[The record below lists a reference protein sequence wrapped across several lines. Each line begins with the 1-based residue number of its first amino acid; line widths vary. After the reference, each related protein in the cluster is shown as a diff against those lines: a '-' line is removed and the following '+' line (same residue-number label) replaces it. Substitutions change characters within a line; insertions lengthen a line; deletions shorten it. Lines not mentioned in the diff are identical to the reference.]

1 VILDWVPSHFPA
13 DEHGLGWFDGAPLYE
28 YSDPREGYHPDWNS
42 LIFNYARGEVR
53 SFLVS
58 SALFWLE
65 RYHADGLRVDGVA
78 SMLHR
83 DFSRAPG
90 EWVPNAYGGRENL
103 EAIELLR
110 QLNDEVHRAVPGAV
124 TFAEESTAWPGVT
137 APTAEGGLGFD
148 YKWDLGWMNDT
159 LTHLGRD
166 PVHRRYHHQELTFR
180 RVYAFSERFCL
191 PLSHDEVVHG
201 KGSLLA
207 KMWGDD
213 WQRRAQLRLLYAWQW
228 AQPGKKLLFM
238 GAEIGSP
245 REWNHDASLDWHLL
259 ADPAHAALAR
269 WLADLDRLYRAEPAL
284 WRRDADPEGF
294 RWSVV
299 DDAERGVLA
308 FLRLGAAGDRPLLA
322 AFNFT
327 PVPRHGYP
335 FGVPAP
341 GRWVEALNSDAADYG
356 GGGIGNLGAVEA
368 AAAPEG
374 EWPARLE
381 LTLPPLG
388 AVFLLGPAGG
398 DAG

>member
-1 VILDWVPSHFPA
+1 
-13 DEHGLGWFDGAPLYE
+13 
-28 YSDPREGYHPDWNS
+28 
-42 LIFNYARGEVR
+42 
-53 SFLVS
+53 
-58 SALFWLE
+58 
-65 RYHADGLRVDGVA
+65 
-78 SMLHR
+78 
-83 DFSRAPG
+83 
-90 EWVPNAYGGRENL
+90 
-103 EAIELLR
+103 
-110 QLNDEVHRAVPGAV
+110 
-124 TFAEESTAWPGVT
+124 
-137 APTAEGGLGFD
+137 
-148 YKWDLGWMNDT
+148 
-159 LTHLGRD
+159 
-166 PVHRRYHHQELTFR
+166 
-180 RVYAFSERFCL
+180 
-191 PLSHDEVVHG
+191 
-201 KGSLLA
+201 
-207 KMWGDD
+207 MWGDD

-368 AAAPEG
+368 MPAPEG

-388 AVFLLGPAGG
+388 AVFLLGPAESGSVPFG
-398 DAG
+398 